1 MPGISRKG
9 DALTTGH
16 GCDAVTTLAIP
27 TQATVYANGKA
38 IARKTDLTVSH
49 QIGVPPL
56 CSGHVAAVTGG
67 IETVFVVGLKCSR
80 IGDSTDSGELIEGS
94 ETVFAG
100 G

>member
-16 GCDAVTTLAIP
+16 GCDAVTTLATP

-38 IARKTDLTVSH
+38 IARKTDPTVSH

-67 IETVFVVGLKCSR
+67 SSTVYVVGLKCAR
-80 IGDSTDSGELIEGS
+80 VTDGADAGALTEGS

>member
-1 MPGISRKG
+1 MPGISRTG

-16 GCDAVTTLAIP
+16 GCDNVTTLAIP

-38 IARKTDLTVSH
+38 IARTTDLTVSH
-49 QIGVPPL
+49 LIGVPPY

-67 IETVFVVGLKCSR
+67 SSTVYVVGLRCAR
-80 IGDSTDSGELIEGS
+80 IGDGADAGALIGGS
-94 ETVFAG
+94 LTVFAG

>member
-1 MPGISRKG
+1 MPGLSRKG

-38 IARKTDLTVSH
+38 IARKTDPTVSH

-67 IETVFVVGLKCSR
+67 SSTVYVVGLKCAR
-80 IGDSTDSGELIEGS
+80 VTDGADAGALTGGS
-94 ETVFAG
+94 LTVFAG

>member
-16 GCDAVTTLAIP
+16 ICVSTTTLAAP

-38 IARKTDLTVSH
+38 IARKTDPTVSH

-67 IETVFVVGLKCSR
+67 SSTVYVVGLKCAR
-80 IGDSTDSGELIEGS
+80 VTDGADAGALTGGS
-94 ETVFAG
+94 LTVFAG

>member
-16 GCDAVTTLAIP
+16 ICVSTTTLAAP

-38 IARKTDLTVSH
+38 IARKTDPTVSH

-67 IETVFVVGLKCSR
+67 SSTVYVVGLKCAR
-80 IGDSTDSGELIEGS
+80 DTDGADAGALTEGS